1 MKRILFVFV
10 LILGLS
16 SLHFSAP
23 RTVVVSALGDGS
35 KETSAIR
42 VWHYS
47 TNVEDSI
54 VHVGDRFEAG
64 DMLTA
69 NSDITIQLSCPEG
82 TAITFSGRFRAMI
95 GAPKQKNEDC
105 AVDLLAGKVDIL
117 TNRPTSTK
125 SGTVV
130 AAARGTVYSVRIARD
145 EKGPTVWCA
154 VLDGEVDVTGDD
166 LDTSRL
172 KVGLRQSWAPAGEKI
187 ENVTADDIKG
197 TAALYAR
204 MDVAKARMAGA
215 QTAPSTVSDLETSY
229 LRVFQ
234 TPSDSEA
241 RVDLAAKQT
250 NLKVTSSAIY
260 QLGRAEKLTPANDK
274 AQLARI
280 AAIQSV
286 TYQES
291 GDSKKA
297 AEQAAKAQ
305 KIDPNVLKAG
315 NLAKYKIDPARI
327 PAARPSAYNPKN
339 DAILAPNQTSSS
351 VPQIGGSST
360 AVATAPN
367 TASTNVATTRA
378 ATQISQGVAASAAA
392 PSLAAPP
399 DSKTLMNLI
408 SRKQY
413 AEAASGFEKRLQL
426 VGQNARDAYGAALAY
441 SNMGK
446 KPEAA
451 RYATMAIDANR
462 KKQEL
467 TDAELKTCRDIQS
480 AK

>member
-1 MKRILFVFV
+1 MKRILIVFV

-16 SLHFSAP
+16 SVQFSAP
-23 RTVVVSALGDGS
+23 RTVVVSALNDGS
-35 KETSAIR
+35 KETSGIR
-42 VWHYS
+42 VWHFS
-47 TNVEDSI
+47 TNLEDSI
-54 VHVGDRFEAG
+54 VRVGDRFEAG

-69 NSDITIQLSCPEG
+69 SSDVTIQLSCPEG

-105 AVDLLAGKVDIL
+105 AVDLLAGRVDII
-117 TNRPTSTK
+117 TNRPTSIK
-125 SGTVV
+125 SGTVA
-130 AAARGTVYSVRIARD
+130 AAARGTVYSVRIGRD
-145 EKGPTVWCA
+145 EKGPTVWCT

-172 KVGLRQSWAPAGEKI
+172 KVGLRQAWAPAGERI

-204 MDVAKARMAGA
+204 MDTVKARMAGA
-215 QTAPSTVSDLETSY
+215 ATTPSTITDLETSY

-241 RVDLAAKQT
+241 RIDLAAKQT
-250 NLKVTSSAIY
+250 NLKVTSGAIY
-260 QLGRAEKLTPANDK
+260 QLDRAEKLTPVKDK

-286 TYQES
+286 AYQES

-305 KIDPNVLKAG
+305 KIDPNVLNAE
-315 NLAKYKIDPARI
+315 NLAKYKIDPTRI
-327 PAARPSAYNPKN
+327 PVARPSALKQKS
-339 DAILAPNQTSSS
+339 DAVLAPNQTTSS
-351 VPQIGGSST
+351 VPQIAAAST
-360 AVATAPN
+360 ATSA
-367 TASTNVATTRA
+367 ASTRTNS
-378 ATQISQGVAASAAA
+378 QISRAGAASAAA
-392 PSLAAPP
+392 PTLAAPP
-399 DSKTLMNLI
+399 DSKALMNLI

-441 SNMGK
+441 SNMGQ

-451 RYATMAIDANR
+451 RYATMAIDANG
-462 KKQEL
+462 KKKDL

>member
-1 MKRILFVFV
+1 
-10 LILGLS
+10 
-16 SLHFSAP
+16 
-23 RTVVVSALGDGS
+23 
-35 KETSAIR
+35 
-42 VWHYS
+42 
-47 TNVEDSI
+47 
-54 VHVGDRFEAG
+54 
-64 DMLTA
+64 
-69 NSDITIQLSCPEG
+69 
-82 TAITFSGRFRAMI
+82 
-95 GAPKQKNEDC
+95 
-105 AVDLLAGKVDIL
+105 
-117 TNRPTSTK
+117 
-125 SGTVV
+125 
-130 AAARGTVYSVRIARD
+130 
-145 EKGPTVWCA
+145 
-154 VLDGEVDVTGDD
+154 
-166 LDTSRL
+166 
-172 KVGLRQSWAPAGEKI
+172 
-187 ENVTADDIKG
+187 
-197 TAALYAR
+197 
-204 MDVAKARMAGA
+204 MDVVKARMAGA
-215 QTAPSTVSDLETSY
+215 QTSPTTVADLESSY

-234 TPSDSEA
+234 TPSDGEA

-250 NLKVTSSAIY
+250 NLKVASSAIY
-260 QLGRAEKLTPANDK
+260 QLDRAEKLTPVNDK

-315 NLAKYKIDPARI
+315 NLAKYKIDPSRI
-327 PAARPSAYNPKN
+327 PTARPSAYNPKN
-339 DAILAPNQTSSS
+339 NATLATNQT
-351 VPQIGGSST
+351 T
-360 AVATAPN
+360 N
-367 TASTNVATTRA
+367 TATS
-378 ATQISQGVAASAAA
+378 SAAA
-392 PSLAAPP
+392 ASTVAAAPTLAAPP
-399 DSKTLMNLI
+399 DSKALMNMI

-480 AK
+480 AQ